1 MMCKFLVRCWVI
13 ILLIGVVEGTAQAQ
27 KGGRPAFILLDGTQL
42 AAYKAAYQKG
52 SPAETRQ
59 VQAAVADAQKAL
71 AHGPYTIVRKS
82 QTPPTGDK
90 HDYMSQAPYSWPDPA
105 KPDGKPYINRDGLRN
120 PEAAAFTDED
130 NLVDLISDVKKLGV
144 AYYFTGK
151 EEYASKA
158 AQQLRGFFLDPAT
171 QMNPNLNFAQAIPG
185 LNTGRCYGMIETR
198 NLVEIPDALALMGS
212 SKSIDTKLV
221 SGLQDWFRQF
231 TNWALTSPLG
241 VAEGK
246 VDNNHGT
253 FYDAQ
258 VVDFALFTGD
268 EALARKVL
276 ETQTKARLATQL
288 QPDGAQP
295 LELARTR
302 PWNYVTMNMLGWVRL
317 ARLAEKV
324 NVDLWNYALPDGRSL
339 HAGVAWLKPYL
350 LKEKQMERTDVVP
363 ISNHT
368 ALLLYDKAGQHYPDL
383 AADKVFALYPD
394 NVRRPWTL

>member
-1 MMCKFLVRCWVI
+1 MAVLVVG
-13 ILLIGVVEGTAQAQ
+13 LGTVEARAQ
-27 KGGRPAFILLDGTQL
+27 KGGRPAFILLDGAQM

-52 SPAETRQ
+52 SPAETKQ

-71 AHGPYTIVRKS
+71 THGPYTIVNKT
-82 QTPPTGDK
+82 QTPPTGNK

-130 NLVDLISDVKKLGV
+130 HMLDMTSDVKKLAV

-151 EEYASKA
+151 EEYAAQA
-158 AQQLRGFFLDPAT
+158 ARQLRGFFLDPAT
-171 QMNPNLNFAQAIPG
+171 RMNPNLNFAQAIPG
-185 LNTGRCYGMIETR
+185 LYTGRCYGMIETR
-198 NLVEIPDALALMGS
+198 NLVEIPDALALMS
-212 SKSIDTKLV
+212 ASKSIDTKLV

-231 TNWALTSPLG
+231 TNWAQTSPLG
-241 VAEGK
+241 SAEGR
-246 VDNNHGT
+246 VENNHGT
-253 FYDAQ
+253 FWDSE

-268 EALARKVL
+268 DALARKVL
-276 ETQTKARLATQL
+276 ETQTKARIATQL

-317 ARLAEKV
+317 ARLGERV
-324 NVDLWNYALPDGRSL
+324 NIDLWNYALPDGRGL

-350 LKEKQMERTDVVP
+350 LKEKQMERADVAP

-394 NVRRPWTL
+394 HVRRPWTL

>member
-1 MMCKFLVRCWVI
+1 MRKVLVRCWVI
-13 ILLIGVVEGTAQAQ
+13 SLLIGAGGGGAQAQ
-27 KGGRPAFILLDGTQL
+27 NGGRPAFILLDGAQL

-52 SPAETRQ
+52 NPAETRQ

-71 AHGPYTIVRKS
+71 QHDPYTIVNKP
-82 QTPPTGDK
+82 QVPPTRDK

-130 NLVDLISDVKKLGV
+130 NMLDLTSDVKKLAV

-151 EEYASKA
+151 EEYAAQA
-158 AQQLRGFFLDPAT
+158 AKQLRGFFLDPAT
-171 QMNPNLNFAQAIPG
+171 RMNPNLNFAQAIPG
-185 LNTGRCYGMIETR
+185 LYTGRCYGMIETR
-198 NLVEIPDALALMGS
+198 NLVEIPDALALMAD

-231 TNWALTSPLG
+231 TTWAMTSPLG
-241 VAEGK
+241 SAEGK
-246 VDNNHGT
+246 VENNHGT
-253 FYDAQ
+253 FWDSE

-268 EALARKVL
+268 KALARRVL
-276 ETQTKARLATQL
+276 ETQTKARIATQL

-324 NVDLWNYALPDGRSL
+324 DIDLWNYALPDGRGL

-350 LKEKQMERTDVVP
+350 LKQKQMERADVVP
-363 ISNHT
+363 ISNQT

-383 AADKVFALYPD
+383 AADKVFDLYPD

>member
-1 MMCKFLVRCWVI
+1 MMRNLVVTCGLL
-13 ILLIGVVEGTAQAQ
+13 LLIMALTPAHAA
-27 KGGRPAFILLDGTQL
+27 GRPAFILLDGAQL
-42 AAYKAAYQKG
+42 AAYKTAYQKG
-52 SPAETRQ
+52 SLAETKQ

-71 AHGPYTIVRKS
+71 TRGPYFITGKS
-82 QTPPTGDK
+82 QTPPTADK

-105 KPDGKPYINRDGLRN
+105 KPDGLPYINRDGLRN
-120 PEAAAFTDED
+120 PEAAKFTDED

-144 AYYFTGK
+144 AYYFTGQ
-151 EEYASKA
+151 EEYAAHA
-158 AQQLRGFFLDPAT
+158 AKLLRGFFLDPAT
-171 QMNPNLNFAQAIPG
+171 RMNPNLNFAQAIPG

-198 NLVEIPDALALMGS
+198 NLVEIPDALALMTG
-212 SKSIDTKLV
+212 SKSIDAKLV

-231 TNWALTSPLG
+231 TTWATTSTLG

-253 FYDAQ
+253 FHDAQ

-268 EALARKVL
+268 EALARRVL
-276 ETQTKARLATQL
+276 ETQTKPRIAVQL
-288 QPDGAQP
+288 QPDGSQP

-302 PWNYVTMNMLGWVRL
+302 PWNYTTMNMLGWVRL

-324 NVDLWNYALPDGRSL
+324 NVDLWNYALPDGRGL

-350 LKEKQMERTDVVP
+350 MKEKSMEHTDVVP
-363 ISNHT
+363 ISNQT
-368 ALLLYDKAGQHYPDL
+368 ALLLYDKAGQHYSDL

-394 NVRRPWTL
+394 IARRPWTL

>member
-1 MMCKFLVRCWVI
+1 MMRKFLVRYWVAV
-13 ILLIGVVEGTAQAQ
+13 LLMGAGRGEALAQ
-27 KGGRPAFILLDGTQL
+27 KGGRPAFILLDGARM

-52 SPAETRQ
+52 SPAETKQ
-59 VQAAVADAQKAL
+59 VQAAVAAAQKAL
-71 AHGPYTIVRKS
+71 THGPYTIVNKP
-82 QTPPTGDK
+82 QTPPTGDR
-90 HDYMSQAPYSWPDPA
+90 HDYMSQAPYSWADPT

-130 NLVDLISDVKKLGV
+130 NMLDMTSDVKKLAV

-151 EEYASKA
+151 EEYAAKA
-158 AQQLRGFFLDPAT
+158 AQQLRVFFLDPAT
-171 QMNPNLNFAQAIPG
+171 RMQPNLNFAQAIPG
-185 LNTGRCYGMIETR
+185 LYTGRCYGLIETR
-198 NLVEIPDALALMGS
+198 NLVEIPDALALMSG

-231 TNWALTSPLG
+231 TDWAMTSPLG
-241 VAEGK
+241 SAEGR
-246 VDNNHGT
+246 VENNHGT
-253 FYDAQ
+253 FHDAE

-276 ETQTKARLATQL
+276 ETTTKPRIATQL

-324 NVDLWNYALPDGRSL
+324 DIDLWNYVLPDGRGL
-339 HAGVAWLKPYL
+339 HAGVVWLKPYL
-350 LKEKQMERTDVVP
+350 LKEKQMDRADVVP
-363 ISNHT
+363 ISNQT

-394 NVRRPWTL
+394 NVRLPWTL

>member
-1 MMCKFLVRCWVI
+1 MIRNLVVTCWL
-13 ILLIGVVEGTAQAQ
+13 LLIVALTATGSPAHAA
-27 KGGRPAFILLDGTQL
+27 GRPPAFILLDGAQL
-42 AAYKAAYQKG
+42 AAYKTAYQKG
-52 SPAETRQ
+52 SPAETKQ
-59 VQAAVADAQKAL
+59 VRAVVAEAQKAL
-71 AHGPYTIVRKS
+71 RRGPYFITGKS
-82 QTPPTGDK
+82 QVPPTADK

-105 KPDGKPYINRDGLRN
+105 KPDGLPYINRDGLRN
-120 PEAAAFTDED
+120 PEAAKFTDED

-144 AYYFTGK
+144 AYYFTAN
-151 EEYASKA
+151 EEYAAHA
-158 AQQLRGFFLDPAT
+158 AQLLRGFFLEPAT
-171 QMNPNLNFAQAIPG
+171 RMNPNLNFAQAIPG

-198 NLVEIPDALALMGS
+198 NLVEIPDALALMSG
-212 SKSIDTKLV
+212 SKSIDAQLL
-221 SGLQDWFRQF
+221 SGLRDWFRQF
-231 TNWALTSPLG
+231 TIWATTSKLG

-253 FYDAQ
+253 FHDAQ

-268 EALARKVL
+268 EALARQVL
-276 ETQTKARLATQL
+276 ETQTKPRIAVQL

-302 PWNYVTMNMLGWVRL
+302 PWNYTTMNMLGWVRL

-324 NVDLWNYALPDGRSL
+324 NVDLWNYTLPDGRGL

-350 LKEKQMERTDVVP
+350 LKEKQMEHPDVVP
-363 ISNHT
+363 NNNQA

-394 NVRRPWTL
+394 NARCPWTL

>member
-1 MMCKFLVRCWVI
+1 MAVLVVG
-13 ILLIGVVEGTAQAQ
+13 LGTVEARAQQ
-27 KGGRPAFILLDGTQL
+27 GGRPAFILLDGAQM

-52 SPAETRQ
+52 SPAETKQ

-71 AHGPYTIVRKS
+71 THGPYTIVDKT
-82 QTPPTGDK
+82 QTPPTGNK
-90 HDYMSQAPYSWPDPA
+90 HDYMSQAPYSWPDPT

-130 NLVDLISDVKKLGV
+130 HMLDMTSDVKKLAV
-144 AYYFTGK
+144 AYYFTG
-151 EEYASKA
+151 EEKYAVQA
-158 AQQLRGFFLDPAT
+158 ARQLRGFFLDPAT
-171 QMNPNLNFAQAIPG
+171 RMNPNLNFAQAIPG
-185 LNTGRCYGMIETR
+185 LYTGRCYGMIETR
-198 NLVEIPDALALMGS
+198 NLVEIPDALALMS
-212 SKSIDTKLV
+212 ASKSIDTKLV

-231 TNWALTSPLG
+231 TAWAQTSPLG
-241 VAEGK
+241 SAEGK
-246 VDNNHGT
+246 VENNHGT
-253 FYDAQ
+253 FWDSE

-276 ETQTKARLATQL
+276 ETQTKARIATQL

-317 ARLAEKV
+317 ARLGEKV
-324 NVDLWNYALPDGRSL
+324 NVDLWNYALPDGRGL

-350 LKEKQMERTDVVP
+350 LKEKQMERADVAP

>member
-1 MMCKFLVRCWVI
+1 MMRKVLVRCWVI
-13 ILLIGVVEGTAQAQ
+13 GLLVAVVGGEVRAQ
-27 KGGRPAFILLDGTQL
+27 KGGRPAFILLDGAQL

-52 SPAETRQ
+52 SAAETKQ

-71 AHGPYTIVRKS
+71 KHGPYTIVNKP
-82 QTPPTGDK
+82 QTPPTADK

-130 NLVDLISDVKKLGV
+130 NMLDMTSDVKKLAV

-151 EEYASKA
+151 EEYAAQA
-158 AQQLRGFFLDPAT
+158 AKQLRGFFLDPAT
-171 QMNPNLNFAQAIPG
+171 RMNPNLNFAQAIPG
-185 LNTGRCYGMIETR
+185 LYTGRCYGMIETR
-198 NLVEIPDALALMGS
+198 NIVEIPDALALMAD

-231 TNWALTSPLG
+231 TNWAMTSPLG
-241 VAEGK
+241 SAEGK
-246 VDNNHGT
+246 VENNHGT
-253 FYDAQ
+253 FWDSE

-276 ETQTKARLATQL
+276 ETQTKARIATQL

-317 ARLAEKV
+317 ARLGEKV
-324 NVDLWNYALPDGRSL
+324 NVDLWNYALPDGRGL
-339 HAGVAWLKPYL
+339 HNGVAWLKPYL
-350 LKEKQMERTDVVP
+350 LKEKQMERADVVP
-363 ISNHT
+363 ISNQT

-383 AADKVFALYPD
+383 AADKVFALYPN
-394 NVRRPWTL
+394 NVRLPWTL